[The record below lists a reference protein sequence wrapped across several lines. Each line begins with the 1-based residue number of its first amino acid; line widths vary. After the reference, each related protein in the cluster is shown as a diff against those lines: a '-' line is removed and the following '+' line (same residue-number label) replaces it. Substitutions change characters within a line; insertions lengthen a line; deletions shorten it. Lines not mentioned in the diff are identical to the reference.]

1 MSGNQIGED
10 FVKSSEKIVSKATKT
25 ILSHFSLFVNA

>member
-25 ILSHFSLFVNA
+25 KSCTF

>member
-10 FVKSSEKIVSKATKT
+10 FVKSSEKIVSKATQTKSRT
-25 ILSHFSLFVNA
+25 I

>member
-25 ILSHFSLFVNA
+25 ILFTF

>member
-25 ILSHFSLFVNA
+25 KLCTF

>member
-25 ILSHFSLFVNA
+25 KLRTF